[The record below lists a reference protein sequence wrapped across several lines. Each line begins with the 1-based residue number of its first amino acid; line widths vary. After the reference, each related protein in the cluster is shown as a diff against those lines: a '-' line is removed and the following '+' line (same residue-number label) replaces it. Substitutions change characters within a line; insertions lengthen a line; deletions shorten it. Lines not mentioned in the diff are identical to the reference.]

1 MSAKPAVDVDLRKH
15 QVQDLSSPDAV
26 AAFFAGLGWDTSA
39 RTPQTPANLGVGAQT
54 LLDQVQHCELIAS
67 DGEGWPLEVYL
78 FKLTSLTVAATR
90 GLARAFKNRAGNFLI
105 VLTADYERIDFVLLE
120 RFVPEGASP
129 TATVGR
135 KTADIRPRI
144 LSVERRNPGK
154 VEMRV
159 LRRFT
164 YTAGDPVAQY
174 DKLVSAYGI
183 AEWSEDHFDNR
194 NLFADYCLSERLPNS
209 NEWKQE
215 SPKDAYSELS
225 RLYENAAASWANK
238 TEGELRSGLL
248 EPALRAL
255 GFDCAKKKS
264 AKSDEPTPDYILRS
278 PENGKVEI
286 GACLTYPWDRNLDG
300 KDYDRDAETPEE
312 NPGAAVVSLLH
323 QDDAEWVIVTNGKHW
338 RLYSPRTH
346 AKATNY
352 YEIDLEE
359 TLASPDPQESFRYFW
374 FLFRR
379 QAFES
384 RAIEVDGEEKTTTY
398 LDQLVE
404 DSQSYAKRL
413 GDRLKD
419 RVFDD
424 VFIHLARGFV
434 EHRKAQQGADADLS
448 QEALDDVF
456 HGTLTLLYRLLFLL
470 YAEARDLLPVRNVR
484 DYYAAS
490 LKRMKEEIGE
500 AAGEVTDKAEDRLK
514 RAYRADATDL
524 YDRLTGLFRIIDE
537 GEPKVNVPVYN
548 GGLFISKP
556 DAADETAEAEN
567 ARFLISNKVPDRR
580 LAMALDLLARD
591 EDEKTDKQAFIDYK
605 SLGVRQLGS
614 IYEGLLEFHLRI
626 APEKMAICKGKKTE
640 EVYPYK
646 EAVRAKR
653 QILKDGRGQNAKE
666 RTYRRGDLY
675 LENTRGERKATGS
688 YYTPDYIVKY
698 IVEHTV
704 GPVLEEKFE
713 AVRPRLREAQKAH
726 AAAVKRN
733 RQLEKAEMP
742 QDDPEKVANEYS
754 HVVDELF
761 DIKVLDPAMGSG
773 HFLVEAVDVISDR
786 MIAFLTGFPWNP
798 VTAALSQTRQ
808 AILRAATEKDITIDP
823 GRLTDVN
830 LLKRHVLK
838 RCVYGVDLNPM
849 AVELAKVSL
858 WLHCFTLG
866 APLSFLDH
874 HLKAGNSLI
883 GAREV
888 DSMIVGA
895 KRQSELLHA
904 IANYLQ
910 IAATADATADQVT
923 ESKRLWQEAEA
934 LLSPTKCRLSVD
946 VARHFIDLGS
956 DQGAARIAQCAYS
969 LDGASPEERK
979 LFDQSQ
985 AQAEWN
991 GFFHWELEFP
1001 EVWYGVRPDTKGVVA
1016 RQDRGGFDA
1025 VVGNPPYANAWRM
1038 TDLDDVGRAA
1048 IAACAYPRQVLAGH
1062 WDLYVPFVTRA
1073 ANVIAPGGNHAFIV
1087 PDAMAREKYA
1097 ARLRE
1102 WLSREMTF
1110 TRWTHF
1116 EGANVFDE
1124 VSRHCVVYCVS
1135 AGKPGEHTRMIV
1147 DQPPTPASAAVAST
1161 DMLQSDL
1168 LCGSSRQ
1175 FRVAGPAV
1183 EGKPLSSRVTRNCL
1197 QLGQYCYVMV
1207 GATTHSKDRVSFRK
1221 SDIVTLDPRGNAKP
1235 FFDGRNVSRYEVS
1248 WDGRFIDYRR
1258 DEMYGPRVPE
1268 LYEGPKII
1276 VRDVTDENEHLIVAF
1291 DTEKLYCDHTVACV
1305 VLYDQVESTSAQ
1317 TEFEGYPRVE
1327 GEAPTLWYTLGVVAS
1342 ELLSWHFRTIFAT
1355 GTLQGSYSHTYP
1367 TQIRAFPIRR
1377 PHFTTAASERKR
1389 LVKDLRSAYREGRF
1403 DGALSQIESLLP
1415 KDDEGNFLAFQ
1426 DGPNWKYDPETKTGE
1441 GECPEKSDVVH
1452 DFLAFLAEQMIE
1464 MNKEKQAEMRRFL
1477 GWIEEKLRIS
1487 PDRQDREGIDALTGK
1502 TKLRNYVGDYQK
1514 GEEHLSFD
1522 ELLTIL
1528 RKNRSRIGAGL
1539 SDPAFVERLRTEYE
1553 ASLAKLLPIK
1563 ERLAKTDWLIDQ
1575 VVYRLYGLT
1584 EEEIKIVEGGGSQ

>member
-39 RTPQTPANLGVGAQT
+39 RTPQTPANLGIGAQT
-54 LLDQVQHCELIAS
+54 LLDQIRHCELIA
-67 DGEGWPLEVYL
+67 DHEELLQVYL
-78 FKLTSLTVAATR
+78 FELTSLTVAATR
-90 GLARAFKNRAGNFLI
+90 GLARAFKNRAGNFLL

-129 TATVGR
+129 TATIGR
-135 KTADIRPRI
+135 KSADIRPRI

-194 NLFADYCLSERLPNS
+194 NLFADYYLSERLPAS
-209 NEWKQE
+209 DEWKRE
-215 SPKDAYSELS
+215 SPKDAYSQLS
-225 RLYENAAASWANK
+225 RLYENAAVRWANK
-238 TEGELRSGLL
+238 AEGELRSGLL

-255 GFDCAKKKS
+255 GFDFAARKP
-264 AKSDEPTPDYILRS
+264 AKSDDPTPDYVLRS
-278 PENGKVEI
+278 PEDGKVEI
-286 GACLTYPWDRNLDG
+286 GSCLTYPWDRNLDG

-312 NPGAAVVSLLH
+312 NPGALVVSLLH

-379 QAFES
+379 QAFEP
-384 RAIEVDGEEKTTTY
+384 RTIEVDGEEKTTTI

-419 RVFDD
+419 RVFDE

-434 EHRKAQQGADADLS
+434 EHRRAQQGTDADLS
-448 QEALDDVF
+448 QEALDEVF

-470 YAEARDLLPVRNVR
+470 YAEARDLLPVRTVR
-484 DYYAAS
+484 EYHAAS

-500 AAGEVTDKAEDRLK
+500 AAGEVTDKVEGCLK

-524 YDRLTGLFRIIDE
+524 YERLTGLFRIIDE
-537 GEPKVNVPVYN
+537 GDSKVNVPVYN

-556 DAADETAEAEN
+556 DSEDETPEAEN
-567 ARFLISNKVPDRR
+567 ARFLLDNKVPDRH
-580 LAMALDLLARD
+580 LAMALELLARD
-591 EDEKTDKQAFIDYK
+591 EDEKTLKQAFIDYK

-626 APEKMAICKGKKTE
+626 APGKMAICKGKKTE
-640 EVYPYK
+640 EVVPYK

-653 QILKDGRGQNAKE
+653 QILKEGRGQNAKE
-666 RTYRRGDLY
+666 RTYRKGDLY

-713 AVRPRLREAQKAH
+713 AVRPKLREAQKAYT
-726 AAAVKRN
+726 AAVKRN
-733 RQLEKAEMP
+733 TELKKAGMGE
-742 QDDPEKVANEYS
+742 DDPEKVANEFS
-754 HVVDELF
+754 DVVDDLF
-761 DIKVLDPAMGSG
+761 DVKVLDPAMGSG

-786 MIAFLTGFPWNP
+786 MIAFLNGFPWNP

-808 AILRAATEKDITIDP
+808 AILRAAHEKDVTIDP

-874 HLKAGNSLI
+874 HLKCGNSLV
-883 GAREV
+883 GAQDV
-888 DSMIVGA
+888 HDAIVGA
-895 KRQSELLHA
+895 RRRAELLHA
-904 IANYLQ
+904 ITNYLQ
-910 IAATADATADQVT
+910 IGALADATSAQVT
-923 ESKRLWQEAEA
+923 ESKRLWQEAES
-934 LLSPTKCRLSVD
+934 LLSPTKQRLDVD
-946 VARHFIDLGS
+946 VAQNFIDLGS
-956 DQGAARIAQCAYS
+956 DQRAARVAQCAYS
-969 LDGASPEERK
+969 LDAVSSEERK
-979 LFDQSQ
+979 LFGQT
-985 AQAEWN
+985 QAEAKRN
-991 GFFHWELEFP
+991 RFFHWELEFP
-1001 EVWYGVRPDTKGVVA
+1001 EIWYGVRRDTEGVIA
-1016 RQDRGGFDA
+1016 RLDAGGFDA

-1048 IAACAYPRQVLAGH
+1048 IAACASPHKVLAGH
-1062 WDLYVPFVTRA
+1062 WDLYVPFIARA
-1073 ANVIAPGGNHAFIV
+1073 ATVMGSGGRHAFIV
-1087 PDAMAREKYA
+1087 PDAMAREKYS
-1097 ARLRE
+1097 ARLRQ
-1102 WLSREMTF
+1102 WLVRELTF
-1110 TRWTHF
+1110 IRWTHF

-1135 AGKPGEHTRMIV
+1135 KTMPGEDARLVV
-1147 DQPPTPASAAVAST
+1147 DRPPTPGSSAVVSG
-1161 DMLQSDL
+1161 DILQSDL
-1168 LCGSSRQ
+1168 LSSSSMQ
-1175 FRVAGPAV
+1175 FRAV
-1183 EGKPLSSRVTRNCL
+1183 GVEPERKRLSARMLDCCV

-1207 GATTHSKDRVSFRK
+1207 GATTHSKDRLSFRK
-1221 SDIVTLDPRGNAKP
+1221 SDIVTSYPRGNAKP
-1235 FFDGRNVSRYEVS
+1235 FFDGRNVSRYEVRG
-1248 WDGRFIDYRR
+1248 DGRFIDYRR

-1276 VRDVTDENEHLIVAF
+1276 VRDVTDENEKLVVTF
-1291 DTEKLYCDHTVACV
+1291 DAESRYCDHTVTCV
-1305 VLYDQVESTSAQ
+1305 VPYDRVKGTSAQ
-1317 TEFEGYPRVE
+1317 TEFEGYPRLK
-1327 GEAPTLWYTLGVVAS
+1327 GKPPSLWFTLGVVAS
-1342 ELLSWHFRTIFAT
+1342 QSLAWHFRVTFAT

-1367 TQIRAFPIRR
+1367 AQIRAFPIRR
-1377 PHFTTAASERKR
+1377 IHFATPVGERKR
-1389 LVKDLRSAYREGRF
+1389 LSEDLKSAYKNEQF
-1403 DGALSQIESLLP
+1403 DGMLAQVESLLP
-1415 KDDEGNFLAFQ
+1415 KDAKGNFLAFQ

-1441 GECPEKSDVVH
+1441 GKCPEKSDVVH
-1452 DFLAFLAEQMIE
+1452 DLLAYLAEQMME
-1464 MNKEKQAEMRRFL
+1464 MNKEKQDEMQRFL
-1477 GWIEEKLRIS
+1477 GWLEEKLHIS
-1487 PDRQDREGIDALTGK
+1487 PDSQGREGIDALTGK

-1522 ELLTIL
+1522 ELLATL
-1528 RKNRSRIGAGL
+1528 RKNRSRIGSGL
-1539 SDPAFVERLRTEYE
+1539 SDPAFVERLRSEYD

-1584 EEEIKIVEGGGSQ
+1584 EDEIKIVEGRNA